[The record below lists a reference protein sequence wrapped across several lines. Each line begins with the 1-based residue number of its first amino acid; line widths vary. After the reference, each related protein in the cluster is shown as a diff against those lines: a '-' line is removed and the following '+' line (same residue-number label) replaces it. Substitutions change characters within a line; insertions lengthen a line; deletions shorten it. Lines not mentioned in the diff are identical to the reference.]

1 MEERREERK
10 GLRKMRKIGAKGKE
24 EKGELKEEESQEADT
39 AEREEKVLN
48 KEALIWCCHL
58 GSQKCCEI
66 SREWWFIPTVKA
78 WLC

>member
-1 MEERREERK
+1 MEDRREERK
-10 GLRKMRKIGAKGKE
+10 GIRRMGKIGAKGKK
-24 EKGELKEEESQEADT
+24 EKGELKEEEADT

-66 SREWWFIPTVKA
+66 SR
-78 WLC
+78 